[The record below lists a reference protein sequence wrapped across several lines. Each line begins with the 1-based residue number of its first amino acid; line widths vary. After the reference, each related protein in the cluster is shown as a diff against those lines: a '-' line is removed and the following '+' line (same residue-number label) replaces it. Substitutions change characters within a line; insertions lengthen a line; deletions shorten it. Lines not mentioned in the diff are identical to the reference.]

1 MAKAKLVKRKRKRRL
16 RLEGVATLLFTI
28 SVVLYFG
35 AKFGLKA
42 YNNELQL
49 KATNVAQEAASLK
62 EEVSRLQNEVTQLQ
76 SRDRILSMVEDD
88 DISVNQE
95 QVVVMGEQGEKE
107 E

>member
-1 MAKAKLVKRKRKRRL
+1 MAKAKLVKRKRKRKL
-16 RLEGVATLLFTI
+16 RLEGIATLLFTVAVI
-28 SVVLYFG
+28 LYFG

-49 KATNVAQEAASLK
+49 RATTIAQEAADLK
-62 EEVSRLQNEVTQLQ
+62 EEVSKLQNEVTQLQ

-95 QVVVMGEQGEKE
+95 QVIVMGDKEQKQE
-107 E
+107 

>member
-1 MAKAKLVKRKRKRRL
+1 MAKAKLVKKKRKRRL
-16 RLEGVATLLFTI
+16 RLEGIATLFFTFALF
-28 SVVLYFG
+28 LFFG
-35 AKFGLKA
+35 VKFGLKA

-49 KATNVAQEAASLK
+49 RATNAAEEAETLK
-62 EEVSRLQNEVTQLQ
+62 EEVSKLQNEVTELQ

-95 QVVVMGEQGEKE
+95 QVVVMGDEDQE